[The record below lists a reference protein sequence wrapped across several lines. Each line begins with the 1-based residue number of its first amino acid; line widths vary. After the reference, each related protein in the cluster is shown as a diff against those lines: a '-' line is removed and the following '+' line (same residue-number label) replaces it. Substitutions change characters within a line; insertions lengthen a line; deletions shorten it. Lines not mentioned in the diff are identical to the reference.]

1 MRCKIS
7 HKLFLSDVPEA
18 VKETV
23 MAELTLENP
32 KWLENLKMGRT
43 NYRVSRH
50 LKFYSTRTNGGLI
63 VPRGYGERLARICAD
78 RGEIVEYEDERR
90 SLPDVDF
97 SFSGALRPYQD
108 EACRA
113 MLRRRFGTLCAPTG
127 AGKTVCGLFL
137 VAARRQPALVV
148 VHTRDL
154 AQQWVERIEQ
164 FLGIPAREVG
174 MIGSGKSRV
183 GERITVAT
191 VQSVYARAKELKK
204 RIGHLVVDE
213 CHRAPSRTFT
223 AAVTAFDSAFSLG
236 LSATPY
242 RRDGLTS
249 LIFWHLGE
257 MHARIDGEDLM
268 QSGAILR
275 PEIRIVETN
284 FRTRRDPTEEYPQI
298 IADLTEDEERNQLV
312 VDTVAR
318 ETCEVRETREASAGQ
333 GVSLILSDRKSHC
346 HRLRDLL
353 LERHGLE
360 AVVLTGDVS
369 LPERRS
375 LIEQIRTGKV
385 RAVFATGP
393 LIGEGFDAENLT
405 ALFLATPVKFSGRLV
420 QYLGRV
426 LRPSPGKARPKVY
439 DFVDSQ
445 VGVLD
450 AASRSRSAVYA
461 ELGE

>member
-7 HKLFLSDVPEA
+7 HKLFLADVPET
-18 VKETV
+18 VKDTV
-23 MAELTLENP
+23 VAELTLENP

-43 NYRVSRH
+43 TYRVSRH
-50 LKFYSTRTNGGLI
+50 LKFYSIRKCGGLI
-63 VPRGYGERLARICAD
+63 LPRGYGERLALICAD
-78 RGEIVEYEDERR
+78 LGETVEYEDERR
-90 SLPDVDF
+90 SLPEVDF
-97 SFSGALRPYQD
+97 NFSGQLRPYQTA
-108 EACRA
+108 ACEA

-137 VAARRQPALVV
+137 IASRRQPALVI

-154 AQQWVERIEQ
+154 AMQWVERIEQ
-164 FLGIPAREVG
+164 FLGIPARDVG
-174 MIGSGKSRV
+174 MIGSGKSFV

-191 VQSVYARAKELKK
+191 VQSVYSRAKELKK

-223 AAVTAFDSAFSLG
+223 VAVTAFDAAYSLG

-257 MHARIDGEDLM
+257 MHSRIDGEDLM

-275 PEIRIVETN
+275 PEIHIVRTS
-284 FRTRRDPTEEYPQI
+284 FSTRRDPTEEYSQI
-298 IADLTEDEERNQLV
+298 IADLTEDGERNALV

-318 ETCEVRETREASAGQ
+318 EVRDGK
-333 GVSLILSDRKSHC
+333 GVGLILSDRKSHC
-346 HRLRDLL
+346 HRLSDLL
-353 LERHGLE
+353 RERHGME
-360 AVVLTGDVS
+360 SMVLTGDIPM
-369 LPERRS
+369 PERKC
-375 LIEQIRTGKV
+375 LIERIRAGQV
-385 RAVFATGP
+385 RAVFATGQ

-405 ALFLATPVKFSGRLV
+405 ALFLSTPVRFSGRLV

-439 DFVDSQ
+439 DFTDSL
-445 VGVLD
+445 VGVLE
-450 AASRSRSAVYA
+450 AASRARGVVYA
-461 ELGE
+461 ELGEQSEAAKNS